1 MSFVITAPETL
12 TAAAS
17 DLANLGSTINA
28 ANAAAAIPT
37 TGLLPAAADEVSA
50 QIAALVGAHAQQYQ
64 ALSARAAAFHAQ
76 FVHTLNAGAGS
87 YAATEAANVSLLQTV
102 QQDLLGVVKAPTQT
116 LLGRPLIDN
125 GAPGAGG
132 PAGRPGGPGPILS
145 GTGAPRADSTT
156 PGGAPAAAGLIG
168 NGGAAGARAVTS
180 TSATASPLHLPPRV
194 IQLAASVKTDLANLA
209 GDLNQVANTI
219 NRDLLNVGALLALP
233 SQEFPVTGPVQLFNT
248 TSANVQAL
256 AADFQADPFPVLS
269 QIIKNQMDYAQILR
283 TGLQGS
289 GQALMPIL
297 QNLPATLQTANG
309 FLQQGDVF
317 DALTYLYNNTVV
329 SPLINGALPLLESL
343 NTVLG
348 DVTTNISNV
357 GHDGTVLLYLA
368 LLPLPAPTASLT
380 ALAGVTQ
387 DIVNAVG
394 SGNYLTALKDV
405 ALAPT
410 TILGGA
416 LNGYPVSAPYLDI
429 DPSAGL
435 LTGAPGTSQP
445 SFGDGSA
452 GVLLALLDQIAMDL
466 GAA

>member
-17 DLANLGSTINA
+17 DLANLGSTISA

-50 QIAALVGAHAQQYQ
+50 QIAELFGAHAQQYQ

-76 FVHTLNAGAGS
+76 FVQALNAGAGS
-87 YAATEAANVSLLQTV
+87 YAATEAANVSPLQAV

-132 PAGRPGGPGPILS
+132 PGPILS

-156 PGGAPAAAGLIG
+156 AGGAPAAAGLIG
-168 NGGAAGARAVTS
+168 NGGAAGARAVAS

-233 SQEFPVTGPVQLFNT
+233 SQEFPITGPVQLLNT

-329 SPLINGALPLLESL
+329 SPLINGGLPLLESL

-368 LLPLPAPTASLT
+368 LLPLPPPTASLT
-380 ALAGVTQ
+380 AFAGVTQ
-387 DIVNAVG
+387 NIVNAVG

-435 LTGAPGTSQP
+435 LTGVPGTSQP

-466 GAA
+466 GAS